1 MASLKLERG
10 NYVKNVYTCTDQ
22 INDNIVYMLIHPKG
36 YIVIF
41 FSAFTEPLSSLY
53 NSAFPDFRI

>member
-41 FSAFTEPLSSLY
+41 FSAFTEPK
-53 NSAFPDFRI
+53 N